1 MTETFMMSKKI
12 LIIPIIREVKILV
25 TIMITIVRRKSE
37 VDSVKK

>member
-1 MTETFMMSKKI
+1 MMSKKI